1 MLSYLNLMLPFLSR
15 LPQKFSRDKTWIGS
29 VSHDDKIRF
38 WHAEYLFEEDDDDE
52 EEEKGETAGGASG
65 VNAEGGGEGG
75 WG

>member
-1 MLSYLNLMLPFLSR
+1 M
-15 LPQKFSRDKTWIGS
+15 
-29 VSHDDKIRF
+29 SHDDKIRF